1 MSTVP
6 FKSCFN
12 STNRILTNKCTK
24 LGVNIFEKFACL
36 KEWIDVEDRMQYDT
50 TLEAT
55 TCTIPTQESDTNMII
70 SSYDDSD
77 DACDI
82 NVKDSD
88 LWYLNDDY

>member
-1 MSTVP
+1 
-6 FKSCFN
+6 
-12 STNRILTNKCTK
+12 
-24 LGVNIFEKFACL
+24 LGVNIFEKFVCL

-55 TCTIPTQESDTNMII
+55 TCTIPIQESDTNMII